1 MSPLCNQCAEYFIGQ
16 QCPKCGAYAARSLFE
31 GLPSYME
38 HRKSTDEELSVSE
51 ERKRLLE
58 VMAQI
63 RGEFSAKNL
72 YETIKVSVPTTK
84 ALIREMKKKG
94 HLKCVRSRVGDSPA
108 LYALTEAGYNA
119 LRYWTGSWAVPNQK
133 ERLFSALK
141 ETTEPFSVE
150 ELAERSKC
158 TETFVLM
165 VLRDLE
171 THGEA
176 KRILLSEGEKY
187 LVKVGSRAIQ
197 ILDPRDSFL
206 ERSE

>member
-1 MSPLCNQCAEYFIGQ
+1 MQ
-16 QCPKCGAYAARSLFE
+16 
-31 GLPSYME
+31 
-38 HRKSTDEELSVSE
+38 HRKITDEEICVSE

-72 YETIKVSVPTTK
+72 YETIQASVPATK
-84 ALIREMKKKG
+84 GLIREMKKKG
-94 HLKCVRSRVGDSPA
+94 HLTCVRPRFGDSPT
-108 LYALTEAGYNA
+108 LYTLTEAGYNA
-119 LRYWTGSWAVPNQK
+119 IRYWTGSWGVPNQK
-133 ERLFSALK
+133 ERLFSALR
-141 ETTEPFSVE
+141 ETTEPFSAE

-176 KRILLSEGEKY
+176 KRVLLPEGEKY
-187 LVKVGSRAIQ
+187 LIKIGFRTIQ

-206 ERSE
+206 EHSE